1 MKRTLWNI
9 TLASV
14 VTLVSYLALHAIWG
28 ALLSGLNVPALRLLI
43 IAWMTTV
50 AFGFFLLCISKIRKG
65 IGEDEVVSDYKDGT
79 HHSFTEDLR
88 LILKRDFRTF
98 LCIASIVFSCF
109 FLNLNHKLLELI
121 VERRAVVVSAPRS
134 PRPGASAYD
143 RVFTLRKYKFDLT
156 ASVDENQKYVILNP
170 APISVSK
177 VDGAALTVLYDN
189 DALIPGVKVCG
200 LKWFIENVFDGE
212 GQI

>member
-109 FLNLNHKLLELI
+109 FLNTLDLLVFKNKTI
-121 VERRAVVVSAPRS
+121 SFPTFFFAPMCL
-134 PRPGASAYD
+134 
-143 RVFTLRKYKFDLT
+143 F
-156 ASVDENQKYVILNP
+156 
-170 APISVSK
+170 
-177 VDGAALTVLYDN
+177 
-189 DALIPGVKVCG
+189 DALINIPFVGYLLSALLDCLTYMLFLLFYRRK
-200 LKWFIENVFDGE
+200 KYNHWMKNN
-212 GQI
+212 

>member
-14 VTLVSYLALHAIWG
+14 VTLVSYLALYAIWG

-65 IGEDEVVSDYKDGT
+65 IGEDEVISDYKDGT
-79 HHSFTEDLR
+79 YSSFTEDLK

-98 LCIASIVFSCF
+98 LCIASIVFICF
-109 FLNLNHKLLELI
+109 FLN
-121 VERRAVVVSAPRS
+121 
-134 PRPGASAYD
+134 
-143 RVFTLRKYKFDLT
+143 TFDLLVFKKKT
-156 ASVDENQKYVILNP
+156 ISFP
-170 APISVSK
+170 TFFFAPMC
-177 VDGAALTVLYDN
+177 LF
-189 DALIPGVKVCG
+189 DALINIPFVGYLLSALLDCLTYMLFLLFYRRK
-200 LKWFIENVFDGE
+200 KYNHWMKNN
-212 GQI
+212 

>member
-1 MKRTLWNI
+1 MLILWI
-9 TLASV
+9 L
-14 VTLVSYLALHAIWG
+14 
-28 ALLSGLNVPALRLLI
+28 LLI
-43 IAWMTTV
+43 ALIV
-50 AFGFFLLCISKIRKG
+50 LLNDLYLMIKRLTLLRKIKKQVKKHNGRMQYRRNPLISI
-65 IGEDEVVSDYKDGT
+65 
-79 HHSFTEDLR
+79 F
-88 LILKRDFRTF
+88 KRDGKVDISLQWQMKTIDVSVITTPFRRVRYHF
-98 LCIASIVFSCF
+98 
-109 FLNLNHKLLELI
+109 NLNHKLLELI

-134 PRPGASAYD
+134 PRPGASAFD

>member
-1 MKRTLWNI
+1 MEKIMKRTLWNI

-109 FLNLNHKLLELI
+109 FLK
-121 VERRAVVVSAPRS
+121 
-134 PRPGASAYD
+134 
-143 RVFTLRKYKFDLT
+143 TFDLLVFKKKT
-156 ASVDENQKYVILNP
+156 ISFP
-170 APISVSK
+170 TFFFAPMC
-177 VDGAALTVLYDN
+177 LF
-189 DALIPGVKVCG
+189 DALINIPFVGYLLSALLDCLTYMLFLLFYRRK
-200 LKWFIENVFDGE
+200 KYNHWMKNN
-212 GQI
+212 

>member
-1 MKRTLWNI
+1 MEKIMKRTLWNI

-109 FLNLNHKLLELI
+109 FLN
-121 VERRAVVVSAPRS
+121 
-134 PRPGASAYD
+134 
-143 RVFTLRKYKFDLT
+143 TFDLLVFKKKT
-156 ASVDENQKYVILNP
+156 ISFPTFFFAPMCLFDAFINIPFVGYLLSALLDCLTYMLFLLFYRRKKYNHWM
-170 APISVSK
+170 K
-177 VDGAALTVLYDN
+177 N
-189 DALIPGVKVCG
+189 
-200 LKWFIENVFDGE
+200 N
-212 GQI
+212 

>member
-14 VTLVSYLALHAIWG
+14 VTLVSYLALYAIWG

-65 IGEDEVVSDYKDGT
+65 IGEDEVISDYKDGT
-79 HHSFTEDLR
+79 YSSFTEGLK

-98 LCIASIVFSCF
+98 LCIASIVFICF
-109 FLNLNHKLLELI
+109 FLN
-121 VERRAVVVSAPRS
+121 
-134 PRPGASAYD
+134 
-143 RVFTLRKYKFDLT
+143 TFDLLVFKKKT
-156 ASVDENQKYVILNP
+156 ISFP
-170 APISVSK
+170 TFFFAPMC
-177 VDGAALTVLYDN
+177 LF
-189 DALIPGVKVCG
+189 DALINIPFVGYLLSALLDCLTYMLFLLFYRRK
-200 LKWFIENVFDGE
+200 KYNHWMKNN
-212 GQI
+212 

>member
-109 FLNLNHKLLELI
+109 FLNT
-121 VERRAVVVSAPRS
+121 
-134 PRPGASAYD
+134 SAYD

-212 GQI
+212 RQI

>member
-1 MKRTLWNI
+1 MEKIMKRTLWNI

-65 IGEDEVVSDYKDGT
+65 IGEDEVISDYKDGT

-109 FLNLNHKLLELI
+109 FLN
-121 VERRAVVVSAPRS
+121 
-134 PRPGASAYD
+134 
-143 RVFTLRKYKFDLT
+143 TFDL
-156 ASVDENQKYVILNP
+156 L
-170 APISVSK
+170 
-177 VDGAALTVLYDN
+177 
-189 DALIPGVKVCG
+189 
-200 LKWFIENVFDGE
+200 VFKKK
-212 GQI
+212 QFPSQPSSLLQCACLMR

>member
-1 MKRTLWNI
+1 MR
-9 TLASV
+9 
-14 VTLVSYLALHAIWG
+14 YH
-28 ALLSGLNVPALRLLI
+28 
-43 IAWMTTV
+43 
-50 AFGFFLLCISKIRKG
+50 F
-65 IGEDEVVSDYKDGT
+65 
-79 HHSFTEDLR
+79 
-88 LILKRDFRTF
+88 
-98 LCIASIVFSCF
+98 
-109 FLNLNHKLLELI
+109 NLNHKLLELI

-212 GQI
+212 RQI